1 MSTLLSKEV
10 EDKEEAESIWIE
22 NHGELLKSKLNE
34 SIKETANMLFLDMKD
49 TSVTEEDDM
58 IQRQLRYVILNVS
71 LDTKYLPD

>member
-49 TSVTEEDDM
+49 TSVIEEDDM